1 MCAVL
6 TDSHLQ
12 KHKAVLV
19 YSQLG
24 ISRSTAIVVAY
35 LMAENKW
42 SLQVSYRHQLRRLCL
57 CYCVCVLV
65 CLPVCEQVFNS
76 KLSTNFEYIF
86 WRIYF
91 LEDNQLSLMNAH
103 LITLWW

>member
-57 CYCVCVLV
+57 CYYVFV
-65 CLPVCEQVFNS
+65 CLSVC
-76 KLSTNFEYIF
+76 LSVSRFLTQNCPRILNIF
-86 WRIYF
+86 F
-91 LEDNQLSLMNAH
+91 GG
-103 LITLWW
+103 